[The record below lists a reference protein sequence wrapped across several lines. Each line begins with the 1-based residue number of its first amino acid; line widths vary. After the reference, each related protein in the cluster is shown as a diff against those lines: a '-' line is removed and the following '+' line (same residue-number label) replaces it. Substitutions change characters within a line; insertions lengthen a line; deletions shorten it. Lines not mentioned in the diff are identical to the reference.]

1 MGMVLFN
8 YVLLIFCLVDL
19 SVSDRGVLKFTA
31 TIIEDLSISE
41 NIYISFGLTY
51 FNTVLLGAYTFGIV
65 MC

>member
-1 MGMVLFN
+1 MVLFN

-19 SVSDRGVLKFTA
+19 SVSDRSPEVTA

-41 NIYISFGLTY
+41 NIYISFWPHM

>member
-8 YVLLIFCLVDL
+8 YVLLIFCLVNL
-19 SVSDRGVLKFTA
+19 SVSDRGVLKFTP
-31 TIIEDLSISE
+31 TMIGDLSISE

>member
-8 YVLLIFCLVDL
+8 YVLLIFCLVEL
-19 SVSDRGVLKFTA
+19 SISDRGVLKFTA

-51 FNTVLLGAYTFGIV
+51 FNAVLLGAYTFGIV

>member
-19 SVSDRGVLKFTA
+19 SVSDRGVWKFTP
-31 TIIEDLSISE
+31 TIIGDLSISE

-51 FNTVLLGAYTFGIV
+51 FNTVLLGAHTFGIV